1 MVEKPKIKLV
11 FRYVFYNYYQLLNF
25 VLSTKEST
33 LSLAKN
39 FRMMSLYNQR
49 MNVQLMGNCL
59 ALSNDILEKE
69 THSFFP
75 NIISY
80 WNHILFGDLILVG
93 RLALNE
99 IANLS
104 PQDLSAFPTPKSPK
118 DIYYSTLLDIAG
130 LRAQVDELIIQY
142 CSNLTEAD
150 CEKFITYTTTEGTSI
165 TKVVADVTQ
174 HIFNHQAHHRGQ
186 LTCVLSQ
193 FGVDYGCMD
202 LPVIIAEGS
211 RT

>member
-1 MVEKPKIKLV
+1 
-11 FRYVFYNYYQLLNF
+11 
-25 VLSTKEST
+25 
-33 LSLAKN
+33 LSLVKN
-39 FRMMSLYNQR
+39 FIMMSLYNQR
-49 MNVQLMGNCL
+49 INVQLMESCL
-59 ALSNDILEKE
+59 KLPNNILNKE

-80 WNHILFGDLILVG
+80 WNHLLFGDLILVG

-104 PQDLSAFPTPKSPK
+104 PQDLLVFPIPRAPK
-118 DIYYSTLLDIAG
+118 DIYFSTLLDIAVI
-130 LRAQVDELIIQY
+130 RAQLDKVIIQY

-150 CEKFITYTTTEGTSI
+150 CDKFITYTTTEGIEI
-165 TKVVADVTQ
+165 TRAVADVTQ

-193 FGVDYGCMD
+193 FGVDYACMD
-202 LPVIIAEGS
+202 LPVIVAEGS
-211 RT
+211 RK

>member
-1 MVEKPKIKLV
+1 MRRSYLAR
-11 FRYVFYNYYQLLNF
+11 FTRA
-25 VLSTKEST
+25 SCTKELP
-33 LSLAKN
+33 LSLSKN

-49 MNVQLMGNCL
+49 MNTQLMNICL
-59 ALSNDILEKE
+59 ALSNDLLEKD

-99 IANLS
+99 IGMLS
-104 PQDLSAFPTPKSPK
+104 PQDLSVFPTPKSPQ
-118 DIYYSTLLDIAG
+118 DTYYSTLSDIAV
-130 LRAQVDELIIQY
+130 LRKQADELIMQY
-142 CSNLTEAD
+142 CTSLTEED
-150 CEKFITYTTTEGTSI
+150 CEKFITYTTTEGVSI
-165 TKVVADVTQ
+165 TKAVADVTQ
-174 HIFNHQAHHRGQ
+174 HIFNHQTHHRGQ

-202 LPVIIAEGS
+202 LPVIVSEGS